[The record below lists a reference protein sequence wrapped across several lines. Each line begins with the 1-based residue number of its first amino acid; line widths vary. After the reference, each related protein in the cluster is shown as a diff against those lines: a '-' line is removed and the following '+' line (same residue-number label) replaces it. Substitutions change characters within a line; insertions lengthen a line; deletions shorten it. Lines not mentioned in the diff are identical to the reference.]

1 MAIEALVTQEEKL
14 LANPDSEMIV
24 LGSMLCQPENIDD
37 VIELLKPEDFF
48 RKPHRAIY
56 STICRMYNRNGEPP
70 DPILLSDYLE
80 SKGKLQAVGGGS
92 YISEL
97 EARASSDGS
106 WMNMLEH
113 ARVVRGYAIR
123 RCLRDTAQEVAGIAF
138 DEEVEDDQRLIKAEE
153 VMHKLTAQQSSADLV
168 SGVDAMSDFVTWLE
182 NRSKLTLNEM
192 VGVPSGFTDFD
203 RMTGGFQ
210 PGELYILGGRPGQ
223 GKTSLL
229 LNMILNAMS
238 KIKGSIAIYSLEM
251 SLRDLL
257 MRLVSMKTAID
268 SRFMRMP
275 FYLQEE
281 DYQKIIEA
289 TDELSNERWFVDESG
304 KLSIPEMRMKCKRHK
319 MKHGLDLI
327 IVDYL
332 QMMDGVETQG
342 KRQYNRTEEVGE
354 ISRGLKQLAKELD
367 VPVIAAAALSRASE
381 QRADKRPQLS
391 DLRES
396 GKIESDA
403 DMVFFVHRCQEEDKQ
418 NMSEIIVPKN
428 RNGPVGEIM
437 LYFDAKYTRFR
448 NLEPDYSN
456 YYSTARQEQ
465 EEEETNNDI

>member
-1 MAIEALVTQEEKL
+1 MATEAPTQQEEKFL
-14 LANPDSEMIV
+14 SNIKSEMIV
-24 LGSMLCQPENIDD
+24 LGGMLYQPENFAEIM
-37 VIELLKPEDFF
+37 ELLKPEDFF
-48 RKPHRAIY
+48 RKAHRAIY
-56 STICRMYNRNGEPP
+56 STLCRIYNRNGDPP
-70 DPILLSDYLE
+70 DEILLTEYLE
-80 SKGKLQAVGGGS
+80 KRGKLEAIGGYS
-92 YISEL
+92 YLSDL
-97 EARASSDGS
+97 SYASAGNGLS
-106 WMNMLEH
+106 NLLH
-113 ARVVRGYAIR
+113 HVKIVRGYAIR
-123 RCLRDTAQEVAGIAF
+123 RCLRNVAQEVAGIAF

-153 VMHKLTAQQSSADLV
+153 VMHKLTSQQNSTDLV
-168 SGVDAMSDFVTWLE
+168 SGADAMAEFSTWLE

-229 LNMILNAMS
+229 LNMILNAMD
-238 KIKGSIAIYSLEM
+238 KIKGSVAIYSLEM

-281 DYQKIIEA
+281 DYQKIVEA
-289 TDELSNERWFVDESG
+289 TDELANERWFVDESG
-304 KLSIPEMRMKCKRHK
+304 RLSIPEMRMKCKRHK
-319 MKHGLDLI
+319 AKHGLDLI

-332 QMMDGVETQG
+332 QMMDGVETQSR
-342 KRQYNRTEEVGE
+342 RQYNRVEEVGE

-367 VPVIAAAALSRASE
+367 VPIIAAAALSRASE

-448 NLEPDYSN
+448 NLEPDYSA
-456 YYSTARQEQ
+456 YAGTSQDQQEEQ
-465 EEEETNNDI
+465 EEETD